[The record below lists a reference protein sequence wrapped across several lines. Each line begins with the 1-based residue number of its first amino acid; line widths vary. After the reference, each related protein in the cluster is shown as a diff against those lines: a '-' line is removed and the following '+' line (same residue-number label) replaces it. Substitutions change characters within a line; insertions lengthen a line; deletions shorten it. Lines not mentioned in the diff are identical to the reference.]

1 MKLLYGTGNVA
12 KLADMRQRLA
22 CLDITLSGLG
32 DMNGMI
38 PEVSEQG
45 ATPLENARQKAEV
58 YYRAFHIPVFSCDTG
73 LYLDGV
79 PDELQPGVHVRRV
92 CGKNLTDEEMIVYY
106 SGLAS
111 KYGRLKARYKNA
123 VCLIMDEQH
132 RYEAMTAAMESREF
146 LIAEKPHAVVE
157 KGFPLDSLA
166 VDLRTGKYY
175 NDLPQDAWQRE
186 EDGFLEFFRAV
197 SSAAF

>member
-1 MKLLYGTGNVA
+1 MKLLYGTGNMA

-58 YYRAFHIPVFSCDTG
+58 YYQAFRIPVFSCDTG

-79 PDELQPGVHVRRV
+79 PDE
-92 CGKNLTDEEMIVYY
+92 
-106 SGLAS
+106 
-111 KYGRLKARYKNA
+111 
-123 VCLIMDEQH
+123 QH
-132 RYEAMTAAMESREF
+132 RYEAMTAAMQSREF
-146 LIAEKPHAVVE
+146 LIAEKPHAVME

-166 VDLRTGKYY
+166 ADLRTGKYY
-175 NDLPQDAWQRE
+175 NDLPEDAWQRE
-186 EDGFLEFFRAV
+186 EDGFLEFFKAV
-197 SSAAF
+197 SSAVI